1 MLQFIR
7 KRWEKHDNPNF
18 LKLTSRRLRIKS
30 WILNILLNK
39 TGMHDQLTLFIML
52 HELALSHH
60 GTFSR
65 FLLVETV
72 SIFNREML
80 KIDEDNMQDAN

>member
-1 MLQFIR
+1 
-7 KRWEKHDNPNF
+7 
-18 LKLTSRRLRIKS
+18 
-30 WILNILLNK
+30 
-39 TGMHDQLTLFIML
+39 MHDQLTLFIML

-80 KIDEDNMQDAN
+80 KIEEDNMQDAN